1 MMELKIFARNKSG
14 AEVAALTMTV
24 PMLDVNSVMSQF
36 KVLVA
41 PTDADNYE
49 MAVQGLLTPH
59 RKNTPVERVRDP
71 ETNLMVR
78 SDGGAN
84 YPEVPAADAG
94 EMLNEDTA
102 RAIAARFAPG
112 KTRLPGT
119 KWREDAKGAA
129 RNSLIDEAVQAGE

>member
-14 AEVAALTMTV
+14 TEVAALTMTV

-71 ETNLMVR
+71 ETGLTVR
-78 SDGGAN
+78 
-84 YPEVPAADAG
+84 ADAEAG
-94 EMLNEDTA
+94 EILNEDTA
-102 RAIAARFAPG
+102 RAIATRFAP
-112 KTRLPGT
+112 KQARLS
-119 KWREDAKGAA
+119 RE
-129 RNSLIDEAVQAGE
+129 

>member
-1 MMELKIFARNKSG
+1 MMELKIFARNKAG
-14 AEVAALTMTV
+14 TEVAALTMTV

-78 SDGGAN
+78 
-84 YPEVPAADAG
+84 ADAEAG
-94 EMLNEDTA
+94 EILNEDAA
-102 RAIAARFAPG
+102 RAIATRFAP
-112 KTRLPGT
+112 KQARLS
-119 KWREDAKGAA
+119 RE
-129 RNSLIDEAVQAGE
+129 

>member
-14 AEVAALTMTV
+14 GEVAALTMTV

-59 RKNTPVERVRDP
+59 RKNMDVPRALEALVAPHPDTEP
-71 ETNLMVR
+71 L
-78 SDGGAN
+78 SD
-84 YPEVPAADAG
+84 D
-94 EMLNEDTA
+94 DA
-102 RAIAARFAPG
+102 RAIATRFAPKQARSG
-112 KTRLPGT
+112 
-119 KWREDAKGAA
+119 RE
-129 RNSLIDEAVQAGE
+129 

>member
-1 MMELKIFARNKSG
+1 MMELKITARNKSG

-59 RKNTPVERVRDP
+59 RKNSVTELTPAVERQ
-71 ETNLMVR
+71 
-78 SDGGAN
+78 
-84 YPEVPAADAG
+84 
-94 EMLNEDTA
+94 LNELDATDKSLSDDDA
-102 RAIAARFAPG
+102 RAIATRFAP
-112 KTRLPGT
+112 KQARLS
-119 KWREDAKGAA
+119 RE
-129 RNSLIDEAVQAGE
+129 

>member
-1 MMELKIFARNKSG
+1 MMELKITAKNKSG
-14 AEVAALTMTV
+14 TEVAALTMTV

-41 PTDADNYE
+41 PTDADSYE

-59 RKNTPVERVRDP
+59 RRNTSLDVAELPPSGIEP
-71 ETNLMVR
+71 L
-78 SDGGAN
+78 SD
-84 YPEVPAADAG
+84 D
-94 EMLNEDTA
+94 DA
-102 RAIAARFAPG
+102 RAIASRFAPG
-112 KTRLPGT
+112 KARLPGT

>member
-59 RKNTPVERVRDP
+59 RKNTAVERVRDP

-102 RAIAARFAPG
+102 RAIAARFAP
-112 KTRLPGT
+112 K
-119 KWREDAKGAA
+119 A
-129 RNSLIDEAVQAGE
+129 RR